1 MIEVDDRSQNSSQ
14 SGLPH
19 ARVPSAEMVREE
31 FIDRLPAAVYTA
43 FCGENGAWLYV
54 NSQIENILGFA
65 PAEFL
70 ADPDLWARLL
80 HPEDR
85 DRVLEVENSLTDA
98 TKHYLAEYRMIRKD
112 GRIVWVLDDV
122 SLVQDPDHGMV
133 QLGLLSDITR
143 RKRAETMLAEQAAAV
158 ERVAHGEGLVEILTR
173 LARSAEVVSGECE
186 CLIVVDR
193 HEGLADGLVVTVAG
207 RQLQPPGEDR
217 GDAGWA
223 APLVASTG
231 KRLGQ
236 VLLRY
241 ASGTRVPEDED
252 LVAWAA
258 RLAALAVERVTQREQ
273 MATSLSRL
281 EATLESTADG
291 ILVVDGD
298 GRIVDHNQKYREM
311 WRIPAWLLELRDD
324 ERVMASVCDQLAD
337 PSQYVKEVRR
347 LYAEPD
353 ALSLDMLL
361 FTDGRVFERYSQPQR
376 IDGRCIG
383 RVWSFR
389 DMTAQ
394 FRLEEELRTQAYS
407 DSLTQLPNRALFKK
421 RLTEALNRPESVG
434 RELAVLLLDLDD
446 FKTVNDSLGHVAG
459 DRLLIRVAERLLA
472 SLRDTDIGARLG
484 GDEFVVLLEDL
495 ANPEEAIAVAERI
508 LEAVSRPML
517 IDNRMVA
524 VQASLGIALT
534 QTGADAGDLIRN
546 ADLAM
551 YAAKREGGAR
561 FRIFET
567 GMHSGALA
575 RLELKVDL
583 ERAIDHHEL
592 VLHYQP
598 IVCLRTMRIV
608 GVEALVRWQ
617 HPTRGLVGPDEF
629 ISLAE
634 ETGLIDRIG
643 QEVLQTACR
652 QALRWRQM
660 IPGQEMLT
668 VSVNLS
674 PRQLTNPDLV
684 DEIRRV
690 LAQTGLPPSALVLEL
705 TESALADP
713 TFDAVAVLERL
724 RLLDVRLALDDFGT
738 GYSSLSRL
746 DRCPL
751 DIVKID
757 KSFVD
762 RLEAGDR
769 NAPLLEAMLQL
780 AGALRLGVV
789 AEGIETENQLR
800 RLQALGCARGQ
811 GYLLARPD
819 DPAAIEWLLVDQQL
833 VELFPPP
840 PKGELSLASTQ
851 PSQTTPERRDAMAV
865 LRSGDLPRG
874 DSPGTA

>member
-1 MIEVDDRSQNSSQ
+1 
-14 SGLPH
+14 
-19 ARVPSAEMVREE
+19 
-31 FIDRLPAAVYTA
+31 
-43 FCGENGAWLYV
+43 
-54 NSQIENILGFA
+54 
-65 PAEFL
+65 
-70 ADPDLWARLL
+70 
-80 HPEDR
+80 
-85 DRVLEVENSLTDA
+85 
-98 TKHYLAEYRMIRKD
+98 
-112 GRIVWVLDDV
+112 
-122 SLVQDPDHGMV
+122 
-133 QLGLLSDITR
+133 
-143 RKRAETMLAEQAAAV
+143 
-158 ERVAHGEGLVEILTR
+158 
-173 LARSAEVVSGECE
+173 
-186 CLIVVDR
+186 
-193 HEGLADGLVVTVAG
+193 
-207 RQLQPPGEDR
+207 
-217 GDAGWA
+217 
-223 APLVASTG
+223 
-231 KRLGQ
+231 
-236 VLLRY
+236 
-241 ASGTRVPEDED
+241 
-252 LVAWAA
+252 
-258 RLAALAVERVTQREQ
+258 
-273 MATSLSRL
+273 
-281 EATLESTADG
+281 
-291 ILVVDGD
+291 
-298 GRIVDHNQKYREM
+298 
-311 WRIPAWLLELRDD
+311 
-324 ERVMASVCDQLAD
+324 
-337 PSQYVKEVRR
+337 
-347 LYAEPD
+347 
-353 ALSLDMLL
+353 
-361 FTDGRVFERYSQPQR
+361 
-376 IDGRCIG
+376 
-383 RVWSFR
+383 
-389 DMTAQ
+389 MTH
-394 FRLEEELRTQAYS
+394 
-407 DSLTQLPNRALFKK
+407 LTQLPNRALFKK

-472 SLRDTDIGARLG
+472 SLRDTDTGARLG

-534 QTGADAGDLIRN
+534 QTGADAGDLMRN

-629 ISLAE
+629 IPLAE

-674 PRQLTNPDLV
+674 PRQLTDPHLV
-684 DEIRRV
+684 DDVRRV

-724 RLLDVRLALDDFGT
+724 RHLDVRLALDDFGT

-819 DPAAIEWLLVDQQL
+819 DPAAIEWLLIDQQL
-833 VELFPPP
+833 VQLRPPP
-840 PKGELSLASTQ
+840 HKAELSLASTQ
-851 PSQTTPERRDAMAV
+851 PSQTTPERRDEMAV
-865 LRSGDLPRG
+865 LRSGDLPLG

>member
-1 MIEVDDRSQNSSQ
+1 
-14 SGLPH
+14 
-19 ARVPSAEMVREE
+19 
-31 FIDRLPAAVYTA
+31 
-43 FCGENGAWLYV
+43 
-54 NSQIENILGFA
+54 
-65 PAEFL
+65 
-70 ADPDLWARLL
+70 
-80 HPEDR
+80 
-85 DRVLEVENSLTDA
+85 
-98 TKHYLAEYRMIRKD
+98 MIRKD

-158 ERVAHGEGLVEILTR
+158 ERVAHGEGLVEILTG
-173 LARSAEVVSGECE
+173 LARSAEVVSGECK

-193 HEGLADGLVVTVAG
+193 HEGLADGLVVSVAG
-207 RQLQPPGEDR
+207 RQLQPPVVDR

-236 VLLRY
+236 VLLHY
-241 ASGTRVPEDED
+241 ASGTRVPEDDEN

-421 RLTEALNRPESVG
+421 RLTESLNRPESVG
-434 RELAVLLLDLDD
+434 RERAVLLLDLDD

-472 SLRDTDIGARLG
+472 SLRETDIGARLG

-534 QTGADAGDLIRN
+534 QTGADAGDLMRN

-643 QEVLQTACR
+643 QEVLETACR

-674 PRQLTNPDLV
+674 PRQLTDPDLV
-684 DEIRRV
+684 DDVRRV

-713 TFDAVAVLERL
+713 TFDGVAVLERL

-811 GYLLARPD
+811 GYFLARPD
-819 DPAAIEWLLVDQQL
+819 HPAAIEWLLIDQQL
-833 VELFPPP
+833 VQFRPPP
-840 PKGELSLASTQ
+840 HDPELSLASTQ
-851 PSQTTPERRDAMAV
+851 PSLTTPERRDAMAV
-865 LRSGDLPRG
+865 LRSGVLPLG